1 MKVTYGAVAR
11 HSGYWISVIL
21 DLPERSK
28 ADRAQGSQFK
38 SFLKQRGFQMLQP
51 SLYLKFAFTEA
62 SAKSACESVLKFS
75 PKKGKMTVLRMTDL
89 QFQGRFPQCQRRVR
103 WLQSSNSCR
112 KSGYGM

>member
-51 SLYLKFAFTEA
+51 SLYVKFVFTEA

-89 QFQGRFPQCQRRVR
+89 QFQCGNRIVR
-103 WLQSSNSCR
+103 GKISPMPAPRSLITII
-112 KSGYGM
+112 